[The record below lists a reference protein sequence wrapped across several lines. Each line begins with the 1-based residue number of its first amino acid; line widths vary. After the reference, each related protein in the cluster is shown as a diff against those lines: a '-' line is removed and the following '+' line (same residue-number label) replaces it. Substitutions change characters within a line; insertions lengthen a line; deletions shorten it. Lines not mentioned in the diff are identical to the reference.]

1 MKSIMT
7 STKTTTA
14 LRWALIVAIIIILN
28 LFFNYAIS
36 LVYDAPDRDMYF
48 SVNTED
54 ECAEIGGDW
63 NEFEEKTLSSA
74 GERAGYCDAN
84 SAYNEAREPYER
96 NVFIA
101 LVILGVISLGI
112 GVLISGTS
120 VVATGLSFG
129 GVLSLII
136 GSLRYW
142 SSADDIIRLLILAI
156 ALALLIWLGITKFK
170 D

>member
-1 MKSIMT
+1 MT
-7 STKTTTA
+7 TTKTTTA
-14 LRWALIVAIIIILN
+14 LRWALILGIIIILN

-36 LVYDAPDRDMYF
+36 LVYDAPDRDKYF
-48 SVNTED
+48 SVNTES
-54 ECAEIGGDW
+54 ECMEIGGEW
-63 NEFEEKTLSSA
+63 NQFEDRGLSSA
-74 GERAGYCDAN
+74 GEIAGYCNADEV
-84 SAYNEAREPYER
+84 YREAREPYER

-101 LVILGVISLGI
+101 LVVLGVLSLGV
-112 GVLISGTS
+112 GVFVSGAPA
-120 VVATGLSFG
+120 VATGLSFG
-129 GVLSLII
+129 GVLSLVI